1 MNALE
6 ASTTFTVN
14 ELLLGGIA
22 LACVVAGLFFWRFWR
37 TSRDRFFLLFAISF
51 WVEAANRIHMGLTAS
66 WNEALPS
73 HYLVRLLCY
82 GLILFAIWDK
92 NRPGRD

>member
-1 MNALE
+1 MNPAP
-6 ASTTFTVN
+6 ATTFLVN

-22 LACVVAGLFFWRFWR
+22 TTCFVAGLFFLRYWRS
-37 TSRDRFFLLFAISF
+37 SRDRFFLFFAISF
-51 WVEAANRIHMGLTAS
+51 WGEAANRVHMGLTAS
-66 WNEALPS
+66 WTEDEPS